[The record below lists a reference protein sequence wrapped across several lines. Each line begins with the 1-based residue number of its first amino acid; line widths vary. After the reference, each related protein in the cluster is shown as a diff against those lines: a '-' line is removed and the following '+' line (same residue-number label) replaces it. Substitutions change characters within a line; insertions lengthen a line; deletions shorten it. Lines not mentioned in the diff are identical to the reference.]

1 MSTILSASA
10 PTSFEIKSANLPLVA
25 LLLKS
30 ADLERLGQELAQRF
44 GDMPDFFD
52 NDPLV
57 VDLSPLTAEND
68 KAAVDFRA
76 LIGLLRAYRLQ
87 PMAVRGGS
95 EANTADA
102 LAAGLILA
110 QDAMVQRSAPPA
122 VQAVHTQEPQ
132 PVAEVAAA
140 APP

>member
-30 ADLERLGQELAQRF
+30 TDLEQLSRELAQRF

-57 VDLSPLTAEND
+57 VDLSPLTAAESD
-68 KAAVDFRA
+68 GLCTALDFGS
-76 LIGLLRAYRLQ
+76 LVSLLRSYRLM
-87 PMAVRGGS
+87 PLAVRGGS
-95 EANTADA
+95 GLGRDA
-102 LAAGLILA
+102 
-110 QDAMVQRSAPPA
+110 RSF
-122 VQAVHTQEPQ
+122 VGELQV
-132 PVAEVAAA
+132 
-140 APP
+140 